1 MLVIRYRWA
10 FLENGIDNV
19 MVKLEEG
26 VDMKT
31 VCIMGP
37 HPAAEGLLTD
47 AFFP

>member
-10 FLENGIDNV
+10 FLEKGIDNV

-31 VCIMGP
+31 VCTMGS
-37 HPAAEGLLTD
+37 HSAAEGLLID